1 MSRPWRP
8 LLLFGLC
15 LAVVFA
21 ALAWLSVTV
30 LDLARA
36 EEDAIQ
42 AAAREEAVRLALWRI
57 DTAAAPL
64 VARESAR
71 PHFVYESFYPD
82 FRVRS
87 LTSSELPKD
96 RTLVPTPL
104 LTDPVPFVRLHFQVG
119 PDGAITSPQVPGE
132 AWKAEGANLP
142 SDADIE
148 ALALWA
154 GELQALQGLD
164 GVADLGGDLDAAA
177 DGGATAVS
185 VPERTRTEIRME
197 KVPAAKSKKQ
207 KMVEDKELLPEQ
219 GWSQQGDQRRAEFN
233 EAQQTRNYQ
242 EFSQRVST
250 SAANVMVQQKTIAT
264 YLPASELATG
274 VMQPL
279 WIGGELVLVRP
290 VILDGEQ
297 HVQGCWLDWPELEA
311 WLLAEVADLLPGA
324 SIMPVGP
331 GDDGDPSRRL
341 AALPARLS
349 PGDVVVGLAPAPA
362 TVPAVLVVAW
372 IGVLIAAVAVA
383 TLLLGVLSL
392 SERRAAFVSA
402 VTHELRTPLTTFR
415 MYSEMLAE
423 GMVPEGKRDR
433 YLKTLRVEAERLGH
447 LVENVLAYARL
458 ERGRSTRTAQAV
470 SVDELLDRAVP
481 RLQER
486 ASRAEMELRVERAE
500 DTGGAEL
507 RGEPSA
513 IEQILLNLVD
523 NACKYGTDG
532 AARTI
537 DLEIARAGRRL
548 ELRIRD
554 RGRGIDRR
562 TRRRLFRPFSR
573 SAEEAA
579 GSAPGVGLGL
589 ALSRRLARDLGGDLK
604 LIDTDAPGACF
615 ALTLPLA

>member
-36 EEDAIQ
+36 EEDAIR
-42 AAAREEAVRLALWRI
+42 AAAKEEAVRLALWRI

-64 VARESAR
+64 IARESAR

-96 RTLVPTPL
+96 RTLVATPL
-104 LTDPVPFVRLHFQVG
+104 LTEVAPFVRLHFQVG
-119 PDGAITSPQVPGE
+119 PDGTFASPQVPGD
-132 AWKAEGANLP
+132 AWDTGDATLP
-142 SDADIE
+142 SDADVD
-148 ALALWA
+148 ALARWA
-154 GELQALQGLD
+154 VELSTLRALD
-164 GVADLGGDLDAAA
+164 GVADLGGNLDAVA
-177 DGGATAVS
+177 DAGATPVS
-185 VPERTRTEIRME
+185 VPERTRTEIRTE
-197 KVPAAKSKKQ
+197 KVPVSKARKQ
-207 KMVEDKELLPEQ
+207 KLPDQQELLPEQ

-233 EAQQTRNYQ
+233 EAQQTRNFQ

-250 SAANVMVQQKTIAT
+250 SAANVMIQQKTVAT

-279 WIGGELVLVRP
+279 WIAGELLLVRS
-290 VILDGEQ
+290 VTLDGEH
-297 HVQGCWLDWPELEA
+297 HVQGCWLDWPGLEA
-311 WLLAEVADLLPGA
+311 SLLGEVSDLLPEA
-324 SIMPVGP
+324 SLLPVDPADG
-331 GDDGDPSRRL
+331 GDPSRRL

-349 PGDVVVGLAPAPA
+349 PGEVVEGLAPAPA
-362 TVPAVLVVAW
+362 TVPAVLIVAW
-372 IGVLIAAVAVA
+372 IGILIAAVAVA
-383 TLLLGVLSL
+383 ALLAGVLSL

-433 YLKTLRVEAERLGH
+433 YLRTLQVEAERLGH
-447 LVENVLAYARL
+447 LVDNVLAYARL
-458 ERGRSTRTAQAV
+458 ERGRSTRTVQAV

-481 RLQER
+481 RLRER
-486 ASRAEMELRVERAE
+486 AARVEMELRVERSP
-500 DTGGAEL
+500 DTDGAEL

-523 NACKYGTDG
+523 NACKYGGGDEDASIVLAVTRG
-532 AARTI
+532 
-537 DLEIARAGRRL
+537 GRRL
-548 ELRIRD
+548 ELRVRD
-554 RGRGIDRR
+554 HGHGIDRR

-604 LIDTDAPGACF
+604 LVDVDGPGACF